1 MCICESER
9 ERGWYLARSNVE
21 MREQRDNQATTAD
34 LDDDLDHID
43 LLISI
48 QQSPI

>member
-1 MCICESER
+1 
-9 ERGWYLARSNVE
+9 
-21 MREQRDNQATTAD
+21 MREQRDNQATTI
-34 LDDDLDHID
+34 DDLD

>member
-21 MREQRDNQATTAD
+21 MREQRDNQATTI
-34 LDDDLDHID
+34 DDLD